1 MYLFYF
7 EFLYHGSFH
16 LQTPPPAHQ
25 PHVVMFLEMLDSFFL
40 CPPFSSGSILF
51 LYSFVKL
58 VLSPDPWG
66 FKVELII
73 KQEGS
78 RTFSR
83 RQVTILKLQPGTVFP
98 TLALWFAEGNWRFL
112 F

>member
-1 MYLFYF
+1 MDDFWLTVRLPALVPVAVNNLALVPIYF
-7 EFLYHGSFH
+7 ISNFSTRVLSTSTS
-16 LQTPPPAHQ
+16 TPLPW

-40 CPPFSSGSILF
+40 CPPSSSGSILF
-51 LYSFVKL
+51 LCCFVRL

-78 RTFSR
+78 EIGRAH
-83 RQVTILKLQPGTVFP
+83 V
-98 TLALWFAEGNWRFL
+98 
-112 F
+112 